1 MGKLYLDV
9 DEVLLYYGVGAGPS
23 DAALKVASRLP
34 VIGRPREDAGGVPE
48 LARGGELAG
57 GR

>member
-1 MGKLYLDV
+1 MSMRSCFTAV
-9 DEVLLYYGVGAGPS
+9 S
-23 DAALKVASRLP
+23 ALGLQMPHSRPHPGLP
-34 VIGRPREDAGGVPE
+34 VIGRPCEDAGGVPE